1 MPQASAKMAEEEK
14 SGEPV
19 KDKNELE
26 IMKVFVL
33 KYIMLKYI
41 STKWPSC
48 FVLLTFH
55 EARVAFCL
63 TLLAG
68 GVVTITTGCN
78 CHASNGPFLVFSRH
92 I

>member
-33 KYIMLKYI
+33 KYIILKYI

-48 FVLLTFH
+48 FVLLIFR
-55 EARVAFCL
+55 EARVALCL

-68 GVVTITTGCN
+68 RVVTITTGCN